1 MNVLVIG
8 RGGREHALAWK
19 FAQSKQVE
27 TVYVAPGNEGM
38 KDVATPV
45 AIDEN
50 DFDALVAFAKENNV
64 GLTMVGPEVPLT
76 NGAVD
81 AFEAAGLRVFGPRA
95 NAAVIEGSKAFTKE
109 LMKKYNVPTAAY
121 ETFTN
126 YEDAAAYIEKIGA
139 PIVIK
144 ADGLAAGKGVTVA
157 MTLEDA
163 LSAVKEMMVDAKFGD
178 ASQKVVVE
186 EFLEGQEFSFMAFV
200 NGTAVYPMI
209 ISQDHKRAFDN
220 DEGPNT
226 GGMGA
231 YSPVPQIPQS
241 VLDEAVETILQ
252 PVANAMVQ
260 EDRSFTGILYAGLIL
275 TAQGP
280 KVIEFNARFGDPET
294 EVLLPLLESDLVEVM
309 IDVLD
314 GKEPKLEWSTDALV
328 GVFLASKGY
337 PEEYKKGYPI
347 FGLDAL
353 SKDVLVFH
361 AGTAVKDGQF
371 VNDGGRVLFVAC
383 KGSDLREA
391 KAKVYKELEN
401 IKSEGLFYRSDIGQK
416 AIDFVTV

>member
-1 MNVLVIG
+1 M
-8 RGGREHALAWK
+8 
-19 FAQSKQVE
+19 FQQQ
-27 TVYVAPGNEGM
+27 P
-38 KDVATPV
+38 
-45 AIDEN
+45 
-50 DFDALVAFAKENNV
+50 
-64 GLTMVGPEVPLT
+64 
-76 NGAVD
+76 
-81 AFEAAGLRVFGPRA
+81 
-95 NAAVIEGSKAFTKE
+95 TKH
-109 LMKKYNVPTAAY
+109 LQITRMQRLILK
-121 ETFTN
+121 
-126 YEDAAAYIEKIGA
+126 KIGA

-294 EVLLPLLESDLVEVM
+294 EVLLPLLESDLVEIM

-337 PEEYKKGYPI
+337 PEEYKKATQ
-347 FGLDAL
+347 FFLDWML
-353 SKDVLVFH
+353 
-361 AGTAVKDGQF
+361 
-371 VNDGGRVLFVAC
+371 
-383 KGSDLREA
+383 
-391 KAKVYKELEN
+391 
-401 IKSEGLFYRSDIGQK
+401 
-416 AIDFVTV
+416 